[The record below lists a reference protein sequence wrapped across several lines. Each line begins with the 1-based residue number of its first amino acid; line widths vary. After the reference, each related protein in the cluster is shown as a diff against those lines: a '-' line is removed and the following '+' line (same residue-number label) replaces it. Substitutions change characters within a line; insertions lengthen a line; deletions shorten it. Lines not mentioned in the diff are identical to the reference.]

1 MTAAMTVTMT
11 MTVEFTTMTT
21 MVGGTTMLTMT
32 ERRFRVGFRARV
44 LGAFVALVAGATLGG
59 LMIQRAVLLQRHERD
74 VDATLEQEV
83 AELEKLAG
91 GTNPTTGQPFGRDAA
106 AIFET
111 FMDRNV
117 PADGEVFLA
126 FAGGLIKR
134 SAASPVSLE
143 QDRALVERWLALT
156 ESEWGNLSTDAGP
169 VRYVAVPLRVDG
181 QTQGLFVVANFL
193 QGERDEIDSST
204 RVAAVVAIGV
214 LLLATAAAWF
224 VAGRLLRP
232 VRRLTAAAESISDTE
247 LDRRIPVEGSDEI
260 ARLAHR
266 FNEMLDRLA
275 SSFATQREFIDD
287 AGHELATPIT
297 IVRGH
302 LELMGDDPED
312 RRETVALVTQELDRM
327 ARIVDD
333 LLLLAKAE
341 QPDFL
346 QPDTIEL
353 ADFTADLMA
362 KARALGDRQWTLD
375 ASATGTIHADRQRLT
390 QAMLNLARN
399 AVDHTPADATVA
411 IGSAWAGNTVRLWI
425 RDTGPGI
432 DPSEHER
439 LFERFA
445 RGRTGRHRSRGA
457 GLGLAIVRSIAEA
470 HGGHVELASRPGA
483 GATFTISLPALPP
496 PGPAARTTDHP
507 EDLIMWQELQS

>member
-1 MTAAMTVTMT
+1 MTMT
-11 MTVEFTTMTT
+11 MTMTMTAATTAPATTT
-21 MVGGTTMLTMT
+21 MVTMT
-32 ERRFRVGFRARV
+32 ERRFRMGFRARV
-44 LGAFVALVAGATLGG
+44 LGSFVALVAGATLGG
-59 LMIQRAVLLQRHERD
+59 LFIQRAVLLQRHEND

-83 AELEKLAG
+83 AELEKLAV
-91 GTNPTTGQPFGRDAA
+91 GTNPLTGQPFGRDAA

-111 FMDRNV
+111 FMKRNV

-126 FAGGLIKR
+126 FAGGRITT
-134 SAASPVSLE
+134 SAGAPVALQE
-143 QDRALVERWLALT
+143 DQALVARWLALT
-156 ESEWGNLSTDAGP
+156 DSEWGHLSTDAGP
-169 VRYVAVPLRVDG
+169 VRYVAVPLRVGD
-181 QTQGLFVVANFL
+181 QTQGVFVVANFL

-204 RVAAVVAIGV
+204 RVAAVIAIAV

-232 VRRLTAAAESISDTE
+232 VRRLTEAAESIRDTD

-302 LELMGDDPED
+302 LELMGDSPQE
-312 RRETVALVTQELDRM
+312 RRDTVALVTQELDRM

-333 LLLLAKAE
+333 LLLLAKSE

-346 QPDTIEL
+346 QPGTIEL

-362 KARALGDRQWTLD
+362 KARALGEREWVLD
-375 ASATGTIHADRQRLT
+375 GCATGTVHADRQRLT

-411 IGSAWAGNTVRLWI
+411 LGSAWDGNTVRLWV

-432 DPSEHER
+432 DPAEHAR

-445 RGRTGRHRSRGA
+445 RGRTGRRRSRGA

-470 HGGHVELASRPGA
+470 HGGHVELASSPDA

-496 PGPAARTTDHP
+496 PEASASTTDHP
-507 EDLIMWQELQS
+507 EDQIMWQELQP